1 MYEYVEYQLDS
12 KCTQLYLYMYMQI
25 WWPCHNALVHNIP
38 SNIRK
43 TAQISKIYRYMYM
56 EHTCILL
63 QVHVTVHKHYMG
75 IT

>member
-43 TAQISKIYRYMYM
+43 TAQISKIYRYMY
-56 EHTCILL
+56 
-63 QVHVTVHKHYMG
+63 
-75 IT
+75 